1 MAEQV
6 MHMPEPQVQRQAEV
20 EEEEEL
26 VQPKLTANAEYSIQR
41 HVDEEEEKEEDLIQT
56 KPLFDQI
63 MPLLQR
69 QVEEEKEE
77 EPIQTK
83 RDMNTTPKV
92 TTNLTS
98 QIQAIQYGGQPL
110 SKSERAYFEPRFGV
124 DFSQVRLH
132 SDAQAAESARAL
144 NAKAYTL
151 GQDVVFGTGQD
162 TPGTSEGRRLMA
174 HELTHVVQQSGKK

>member
-1 MAEQV
+1 

-26 VQPKLTANAEYSIQR
+26 VQPKLTANTEYSIQCQ
-41 HVDEEEEKEEDLIQT
+41 VDEEEENEEDFIQT
-56 KPLFDQI
+56 KPLVDQI
-63 MPLLQR
+63 TPLIQR
-69 QVEEEKEE
+69 QVEEEEEE
-77 EPIQTK
+77 EPLQTK
-83 RDMNTTPKV
+83 RDMNTTPEV
-92 TTNLTS
+92 TKNLTS
-98 QIQAIQYGGQPL
+98 QIQAIQCGGQPL

-132 SDAQAAESARAL
+132 SDAQAAESAQAL

>member
-1 MAEQV
+1 MKSET
-6 MHMPEPQVQRQAEV
+6 VQ
-20 EEEEEL
+20 
-26 VQPKLTANAEYSIQR
+26 ANL
-41 HVDEEEEKEEDLIQT
+41 KT
-56 KPLFDQI
+56 
-63 MPLLQR
+63 
-69 QVEEEKEE
+69 
-77 EPIQTK
+77 
-83 RDMNTTPKV
+83 
-92 TTNLTS
+92 
-98 QIQAIQYGGQPL
+98 GQPL